1 MHNRTTVTQLQASQL
16 HTAVLRTSLTFHRTV
31 RPLHDLPT
39 FFSGPRVRPL
49 HDLPTFFRPGQER
62 PKPAKVACWLRAQR
76 LAEKRRKW
84 GRLKRESCQIVLI
97 LHALDPLRLRDPP
110 TLRSN
115 PAMVSERLRWTSL
128 GSEMLG
134 PSRPKEGVPH
144 VHVLGVGLWRPRS
157 AAPLRNGYFLR
168 AAGEFFFG
176 V

>member
-1 MHNRTTVTQLQASQL
+1 MAKPGMRSENVPNAPLCGGL
-16 HTAVLRTSLTFHRTV
+16 LRALRPALLPSSLPFFRTV

-49 HDLPTFFRPGQER
+49 HDLPTFFRPGQEH

-97 LHALDPLRLRDPP
+97 LHVLRLRDPP

-115 PAMVSERLRWTSL
+115 PAVVSERLRWTSL
-128 GSEMLG
+128 GSDADES
-134 PSRPKEGVPH
+134 SRYNRYISATVTPPTSLV
-144 VHVLGVGLWRPRS
+144 VWCVVRPLHDL
-157 AAPLRNGYFLR
+157 PTYL
-168 AAGEFFFG
+168 
-176 V
+176 

>member
-1 MHNRTTVTQLQASQL
+1 MVTNL
-16 HTAVLRTSLTFHRTV
+16 VLGWGISNEGVPRSLTPWQLPDSVRTPNQAMRPALLPSSLPFFRTV

-49 HDLPTFFRPGQER
+49 HDLPTFFRPGQEH

-97 LHALDPLRLRDPP
+97 LHVLRLRDPP

-128 GSEMLG
+128 GSEM
-134 PSRPKEGVPH
+134 PM
-144 VHVLGVGLWRPRS
+144 
-157 AAPLRNGYFLR
+157 R
-168 AAGEFFFG
+168 AA
-176 V
+176 VTTVT

>member
-1 MHNRTTVTQLQASQL
+1 M
-16 HTAVLRTSLTFHRTV
+16 

-97 LHALDPLRLRDPP
+97 LHVLRLRDPP

-128 GSEMLG
+128 GSEMPMSAAVTTSQECDRYTTYL
-134 PSRPKEGVPH
+134 PSCVVCVCDRYTTYLPSAAQECGEGVQ
-144 VHVLGVGLWRPRS
+144 L
-157 AAPLRNGYFLR
+157 
-168 AAGEFFFG
+168 
-176 V
+176 